1 MEPEPMISVHELRKL
16 ADRYRCLAV
25 AIDDERGRDVLA
37 KMSREC
43 YDQARQIETGA
54 SKPG

>member
-37 KMSREC
+37 KMSRDC

-54 SKPG
+54 NKLG